1 MAESKLVSP
10 INFENSSWLY
20 FVQCSI
26 YAFGTLSLS
35 SDHVV
40 AELLAHTLCIITLAE
55 FDQQIHQLVHY
66 LLLTIQPALNFNL
79 KQQM

>member
-1 MAESKLVSP
+1 ML
-10 INFENSSWLY
+10 
-20 FVQCSI
+20 SI
-26 YAFGTLSLS
+26 S